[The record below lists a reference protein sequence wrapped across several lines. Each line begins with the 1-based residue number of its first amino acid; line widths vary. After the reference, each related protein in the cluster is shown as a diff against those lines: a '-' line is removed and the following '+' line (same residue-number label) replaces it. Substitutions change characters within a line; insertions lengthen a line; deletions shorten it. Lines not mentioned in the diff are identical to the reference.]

1 MPHKNMN
8 KINQKH
14 YFFFSKEEKELNR
27 LINRVS
33 HHAAGESPQRDT
45 TGRPSFTMY
54 VLSLYFRRNK
64 LAALSASVSDS
75 RGEGS
80 DLY

>member
-14 YFFFSKEEKELNR
+14 YFFFKEEKELNR
-27 LINRVS
+27 LIDRVS

-45 TGRPSFTMY
+45 TGRPAFTMY